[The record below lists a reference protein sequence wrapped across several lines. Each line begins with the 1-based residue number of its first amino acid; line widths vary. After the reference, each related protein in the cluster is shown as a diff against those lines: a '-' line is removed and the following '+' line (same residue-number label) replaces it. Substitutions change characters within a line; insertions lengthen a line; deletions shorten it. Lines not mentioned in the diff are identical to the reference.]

1 MESTTTNTKKTKTI
15 SSPSSPSSKKKNEEW
30 DDETLAMLGLGS
42 DGEEKP
48 RPKKP
53 VFHFRDAGI
62 VVPVWAVMTLEKS
75 IQWVEKPR
83 THPIY
88 GIVINRG
95 LDPTPQCP
103 IGEKSMWYEKEEVR
117 DRAFDAMLGE
127 MASSA
132 FKVISL

>member
-1 MESTTTNTKKTKTI
+1 MESTTSTKKTKT
-15 SSPSSPSSKKKNEEW
+15 PSSSTSSKSKNEEW
-30 DDETLAMLGLGS
+30 DDETLTMLGLGS
-42 DGEEKP
+42 DGGEGKP
-48 RPKKP
+48 KPKKP
-53 VFHFRDAGI
+53 VFHFRDAGL

-75 IQWVEKPR
+75 VSWVEKPT

-127 MASSA
+127 MSSSA